1 MSAERMIDETFA
13 PISTAPRDGRLI
25 FVGHEDVGILLM
37 RFDPKRTNEF
47 FAPGQ
52 VGMWLAYDGTSTW
65 IDDPDIGPSHWKP
78 FQCDGSVLN

>member
-1 MSAERMIDETFA
+1 MSAERMIDET
-13 PISTAPRDGRLI
+13 
-25 FVGHEDVGILLM
+25 
-37 RFDPKRTNEF
+37 

-78 FQCDGSVLN
+78 FEGEGSVLN